1 MARRL
6 RYPSLE
12 NRTARLKLVVRRK
25 PYPGPTLARG
35 LLLLY
40 RRNKGNGSWVLKAS
54 DGRGKYWTKAIG
66 EADDFDASNAETIL
80 TFYEAQ
86 DTAKQ
91 LARGDKGVDATAP
104 VTVDH
109 ALVDYKA
116 DLMSRGARGYNAD
129 RPRVHLPPLLLA
141 KPVALLTSKE
151 LKIWRDGLL
160 GTIAPATVNRL
171 CNAICAA
178 FELAAQHDSR
188 VVNRNAW
195 AVGLAALPDAQRARN
210 VILSDERVH
219 AFVAAAYARDLQLG
233 LFVDVLAITGARP
246 SQVQRLRI
254 EDLHDHPIKPKLM
267 MPKSGKGGGRNRS
280 QKKVERYSVP
290 ITSTL
295 SKRLKAAVVNR
306 ASDAPLLVRHNGMPW
321 SIDPSQDY
329 RDHIREVFEAIG
341 ENPDEITLYCLRH
354 SSIVRMLLKNIPIRL
369 IAALHNTSVSQIERN
384 YSRHITEHS
393 SDELSRTALLP
404 EPPAAGNVVSLA
416 R

>member
-35 LLLLY
+35 VLLLY

-66 EADDFDASNAETIL
+66 EADDFDASNADTIL

-91 LARGDKGVDATAP
+91 LARGGKGVGAAAP

-109 ALVDYKA
+109 ALIDYKA

-160 GTIAPATVNRL
+160 STTESLAEVLWTMPPASSRADHPAILRLIPLHRKFLLQAEEAGARSARDEDRHPHPDFGRL
-171 CNAICAA
+171 CG
-178 FELAAQHDSR
+178 R
-188 VVNRNAW
+188 V
-195 AVGLAALPDAQRARN
+195 G
-210 VILSDERVH
+210 
-219 AFVAAAYARDLQLG
+219 
-233 LFVDVLAITGARP
+233 
-246 SQVQRLRI
+246 
-254 EDLHDHPIKPKLM
+254 
-267 MPKSGKGGGRNRS
+267 
-280 QKKVERYSVP
+280 
-290 ITSTL
+290 
-295 SKRLKAAVVNR
+295 
-306 ASDAPLLVRHNGMPW
+306 
-321 SIDPSQDY
+321 
-329 RDHIREVFEAIG
+329 
-341 ENPDEITLYCLRH
+341 
-354 SSIVRMLLKNIPIRL
+354 
-369 IAALHNTSVSQIERN
+369 
-384 YSRHITEHS
+384 
-393 SDELSRTALLP
+393 SRT
-404 EPPAAGNVVSLA
+404 
-416 R
+416 

>member
-35 LLLLY
+35 VLLLY

-66 EADDFDASNAETIL
+66 EADDFDASNADTIL

-91 LARGDKGVDATAP
+91 LARGGKGVGAAAP

-109 ALVDYKA
+109 ALIDYKA

-160 GTIAPATVNRL
+160 GTTESLPPRRLALTIQEFCDSFRFTEGFYYKLKKQGLGPREMKIGTRTLISVDSAVEWGREHEIAGPGEPA
-171 CNAICAA
+171 
-178 FELAAQHDSR
+178 EH
-188 VVNRNAW
+188 
-195 AVGLAALPDAQRARN
+195 PDPNQ
-210 VILSDERVH
+210 
-219 AFVAAAYARDLQLG
+219 
-233 LFVDVLAITGARP
+233 
-246 SQVQRLRI
+246 
-254 EDLHDHPIKPKLM
+254 
-267 MPKSGKGGGRNRS
+267 
-280 QKKVERYSVP
+280 
-290 ITSTL
+290 
-295 SKRLKAAVVNR
+295 
-306 ASDAPLLVRHNGMPW
+306 
-321 SIDPSQDY
+321 
-329 RDHIREVFEAIG
+329 
-341 ENPDEITLYCLRH
+341 
-354 SSIVRMLLKNIPIRL
+354 
-369 IAALHNTSVSQIERN
+369 
-384 YSRHITEHS
+384 
-393 SDELSRTALLP
+393 
-404 EPPAAGNVVSLA
+404 
-416 R
+416 